1 MIIYQASK
9 SQFLHHALRDDI
21 EDVVSRHYRSATGH
35 GVGPSE
41 MQSWKHSLL
50 EMANVLGDEEIPDD
64 AGVAIE
70 YQLPQSSKRIDFVIT
85 GEDASARTKVIIVEL
100 KQWSESRRSE
110 RDAIVWAR
118 RGGSDGQRQLVA
130 ESSPSARAFSP
141 PLDRRQPA
149 APTPAKGPGH
159 WLFSLRDHTGARQG
173 TTACSA

>member
-50 EMANVLGDEEIPDD
+50 EMAKVLGDEEIPED

-85 GEDASARTKVIIVEL
+85 GEDASARTKVMIIEL
-100 KQWSESRRSE
+100 KQWSESRRSDK
-110 RDAIVWAR
+110 DAIVWAR
-118 RGGSDGQRQLVA
+118 RGR
-130 ESSPSARAFSP
+130 RAGE
-141 PLDRRQPA
+141 REGTQPA
-149 APTPAKGPGH
+149 PSG
-159 WLFSLRDHTGARQG
+159 
-173 TTACSA
+173 